1 MTTWDWAAV
10 VPPSRAFHPASFLP
24 WCVPGGAV
32 IVFAAHLA
40 LTRGFLLQKRSTRM
54 NILGSQSPLHPSALS
69 TGKHGMLA

>member
-1 MTTWDWAAV
+1 MGLG
-10 VPPSRAFHPASFLP
+10 SCHPAIKGLSP
-24 WCVPGGAV
+24 SQPPAPCVPGGAV

-40 LTRGFLLQKRSTRM
+40 LTQGFLLQKRSTRM